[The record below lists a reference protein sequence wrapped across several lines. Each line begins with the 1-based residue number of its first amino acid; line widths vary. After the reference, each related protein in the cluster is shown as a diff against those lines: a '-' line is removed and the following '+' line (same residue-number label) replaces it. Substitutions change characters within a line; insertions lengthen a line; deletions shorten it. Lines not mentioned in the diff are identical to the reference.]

1 MIHFD
6 RHAGIT
12 FTNVKMQI
20 TELTR
25 NNNNF
30 FVTNIDEVYFNEEL
44 DFQKDKETKLNF
56 ILSSAFEE
64 LVLKKS
70 ITSNAVSFSLP
81 QELFITSRFPFEPS
95 LLDSD
100 LKEDFK
106 LQMAILYPFVNWNEY
121 IIKYFEIDDP
131 SPVFEN
137 IALVFALNRK
147 LIRLLTNL
155 CEKFNF
161 KLNYVDHCHLAS
173 NNLLINEKFETD
185 SINLSFYISQKVLS
199 VLASRKGKPIYYQD
213 IPVKNINEIPTLIT
227 DEVYKLKLLKLNP
240 NQSFLFGENISLKIS
255 ESLSEL
261 TSLNFKIVNP
271 FTDLKAGY
279 EITANKFYTDT
290 NHLFTASVGAAI
302 RL

>member
-12 FTNVKMQI
+12 LSNLKMQI
-20 TELTR
+20 TELCL
-25 NNNNF
+25 NNNNY

-81 QELFITSRFPFEPS
+81 QELFITSRFQFEPS

-100 LKEDFK
+100 LKEEFK
-106 LQMAILYPFVNWNEY
+106 LQMAILYPFANWNEY
-121 IIKYFEIDDP
+121 IIKYFEPDYAAP
-131 SPVFEN
+131 SFEN
-137 IALVFALNRK
+137 TALVFALNCK
-147 LIRLLTNL
+147 FIRLLTKL

-173 NNLLINEKFETD
+173 NNLLINERFETE
-185 SINLSFYISQKVLS
+185 SINLSFYISTKVFS
-199 VLASRKGKPIYYQD
+199 ALAARKGKPIYYQD

-227 DEVYKLKLLKLNP
+227 DEVYKLKFLGLNP

-255 ESLSEL
+255 DKLSEL
-261 TSLNFKIVNP
+261 TSLNFNIVNP
-271 FTDLKAGY
+271 FTELKAGY

-290 NHLFTASVGAAI
+290 NHLFTASVGTAI

>member
-6 RHAGIT
+6 RHAGIK
-12 FTNVKMQI
+12 FSNLKMQI
-20 TELTR
+20 AELSL

-81 QELFITSRFPFEPS
+81 QELFITSRFKFEPS

-106 LQMAILYPFVNWNEY
+106 LQLAILYPYVNWSEY
-121 IIKYFEIDDP
+121 IIKYFEVDDP
-131 SPVFEN
+131 APAFEN
-137 IALVFALNRK
+137 TALIFALNRK
-147 LIRLLTNL
+147 VIRLLANI

-173 NNLLINEKFETD
+173 NNLLINEKFETE
-185 SINLSFYISQKVLS
+185 SVNLSFYISQKVLS
-199 VLASRKGKPIYYQD
+199 ALAARKGKPIYYQD
-213 IPVKNINEIPTLIT
+213 IPLKNINEIPDLIT
-227 DEVYKLKLLKLNP
+227 GEVYKLKLLKLNP
-240 NQSFLFGENISLKIS
+240 HQSFLFGENISLKIS
-255 ESLSEL
+255 DKLSEL
-261 TSLNFKIVNP
+261 TSLNFNIVNP
-271 FTDLKAGY
+271 FTELKAGY
-279 EITANKFYTDT
+279 EITANKFYTDA
-290 NHLFTASVGAAI
+290 NHLFTASVGTAI